1 MRRVLLA
8 SLALTLLSSAL
19 CARVAAPPPI
29 HERVAAADVI
39 VFGKVTAIEDKPVLA
54 KRSADDEEKVEH
66 RIALIQITDR
76 LLGAK
81 GLTHIRLGYTAAAP
95 AGRRAGGGPYGSVV
109 PTVGQEACFMLRK
122 AYDGDFHT
130 ARGMDV
136 IEKDS
141 AEIAL
146 VKRCAALLEDPNAG
160 LKSKEAEDRLLT
172 AAMLI
177 TRFRTLPAG
186 VDAPKMA
193 PIDAAQNK
201 LILDALAGADWSKR
215 DPRQLSPLTII
226 LRIQPQPQDGW
237 NPPKFTDREKEYPLY
252 AQQWLKENAAKYR
265 IQRYV
270 P

>member
-1 MRRVLLA
+1 MQRFLLTGAVLAVLA
-8 SLALTLLSSAL
+8 TPLS
-19 CARVAAPPPI
+19 ARVAAPPPI
-29 HERVAAADVI
+29 HERAAAADLIVI
-39 VFGKVTAIEDKPVLA
+39 GKVTAIEDKPVMA
-54 KRSADDEEKVEH
+54 KRSADDGEKVEH

-81 GLTHIRLGYTAAAP
+81 GLTHIRLGYTLAGE
-95 AGRRAGGGPYGSVV
+95 GRRGGGPYGSVV
-109 PTVGQEACFMLRK
+109 PTVGQEGCFMLKK

-136 IEKDS
+136 LEKDS
-141 AEIAL
+141 AEIAN

-172 AAMLI
+172 AAMLV
-177 TRFRTLPAG
+177 TRFRTLPPG
-186 VDAPKMA
+186 VDNPKLA

-201 LILDALAGADWSKR
+201 LILDALASADWSKR

-226 LRIQPQPQDGW
+226 QRIQPTPQDGW
-237 NPPKFTDREKEYPLY
+237 NPPKFTDLAKEYPIY
-252 AQQWLKENAAKYR
+252 AQQWLKENGGKYR
-265 IQRYV
+265 IQRFV